1 MVNKSKSN
9 SKANKH
15 TRKVKKPNRNL
26 ILVISDAPIRKTKK
40 KPRKPKKP
48 RNRRPRKTKR
58 SKNK

>member
-15 TRKVKKPNRNL
+15 TKKVKKPTRNL
-26 ILVISDAPIRKTKK
+26 ILVISDAPIKKTKRN
-40 KPRKPKKP
+40 PRKP

-58 SKNK
+58 SKK